1 MPLLKIFIEGYID
14 IALSCF
20 LNMMAI
26 MKEDT
31 WQGLASWFGTRDD
44 IMSSVVTIIAFL
56 MVVFMPI
63 YIAYILKENKNRLDD
78 DKVLEKYG
86 IFYEE
91 FRLDNKWAVYYSI
104 IMMVRR
110 ICLILVLLLFVN
122 KPWL

>member
-1 MPLLKIFIEGYID
+1 MNNEGWKKAEVYYQKELAD
-14 IALSCF
+14 LSY
-20 LNMMAI
+20 
-26 MKEDT
+26 DT
-31 WQGLASWFGTRDD
+31 QFKVFELAND
-44 IMSSVVTIIAFL
+44 
-56 MVVFMPI
+56 
-63 YIAYILKENKNRLDD
+63 
-78 DKVLEKYG
+78 VLRNPDLVKTNVEKYG